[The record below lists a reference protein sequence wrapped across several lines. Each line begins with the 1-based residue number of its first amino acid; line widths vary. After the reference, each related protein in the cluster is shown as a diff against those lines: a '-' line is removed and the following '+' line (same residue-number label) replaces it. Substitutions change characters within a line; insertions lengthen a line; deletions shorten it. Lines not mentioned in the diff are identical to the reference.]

1 MSSVSFVIPVYNC
14 GAFLEEC
21 VRSIGEVGL
30 EEYEIILVDDGSTD
44 GSGVICDAM
53 AERLPE
59 VCVFHQ
65 ENQGVSAARNQGLS
79 LAKGEFV
86 LFLDA
91 DDTIEP
97 QALGALLRTLEVHP
111 EVDMAVFGL
120 SFDYYRGGKCYR
132 RDELPTPLSG
142 AVPADEWIRRMPE
155 LYAANTLSPVWNKVF
170 RRKVLAEHRLEL
182 WRDMFLYEDLEYS
195 LRVMAHCEVIW
206 FQQDVIYHY
215 RQSEDEGNASRRLRR
230 VPHIPDL
237 LERIEAAMEG
247 VYAARGAGDEKQ
259 AVNAILTSLHLVLA
273 REKNNLA
280 APGEIRVV
288 CEDFRRWMVEK
299 GVEMPENDA
308 NYVRMLMEG
317 NVPAILARRTY
328 IRLRHGLAVRLK
340 SAGLYRRGS

>member
-1 MSSVSFVIPVYNC
+1 MSRVSFVIPVYNC
-14 GAFLEEC
+14 GSFLEEC
-21 VRSIGEVGL
+21 VRSIGAIGL
-30 EEYEIILVDDGSTD
+30 EDYEIILVDDGSTD
-44 GSGVICDAM
+44 GSGALCDAL

-79 LAKGEFV
+79 LARGEFV

-97 QALGALLRTLEVHP
+97 NSLGALLRTLEVHP

-132 RDELPTPLSG
+132 RDELTSPLSG
-142 AVPADEWIRRMPE
+142 AVPGAEWIRRMPE
-155 LYAANTLSPVWNKVF
+155 LYAANALSPVWNKVV
-170 RRKVLAEHRLEL
+170 RRKVLAEHCLEL
-182 WRDMFLYEDLEYS
+182 RRDMFLYEDLEYS
-195 LRVMAHCEVIW
+195 LRVMAHCGVIW
-206 FQQDVIYHY
+206 FQPDVIYHY

-230 VPHIPDL
+230 IPHIPDL
-237 LERIEAAMEG
+237 LEPIEMALES
-247 VYAARGAGDEKQ
+247 VYAAHGAKGTQQ
-259 AVNAILTSLHLVLA
+259 AGNTILTSLHLVLA
-273 REKNNLA
+273 REKNDLA
-280 APGEIRVV
+280 TPGEIRTV

-299 GVEMPENDA
+299 GAEAPENDV
-308 NYVRMLMEG
+308 NYARMLMEG

-340 SAGLYRRGS
+340 STGLYRRGS